1 MAKYTRVSQIDPEN
15 HPLFNRLWT
24 TEGFER
30 LTSESVEK
38 FLDTPGLK
46 IALFGDDPNNQKET
60 LDILVIGAEL
70 KKAIE
75 AALAPEN
82 GAWMSDVKEGSAL
95 AARWGM
101 RKLPAVALFRGSVY
115 LGACQGLKD
124 WDEYLRELA
133 EIAARTEAPK
143 RTISILPAGGQADH
157 HCG

>member
-1 MAKYTRVSQIDPEN
+1 MCKAVALTGNLRQDRIDPEN

-82 GAWMSDVKEGSAL
+82 GAWMSDVKEVQENSRSYSRPVMNRITL
-95 AARWGM
+95 DIEYI
-101 RKLPAVALFRGSVY
+101 STH
-115 LGACQGLKD
+115 
-124 WDEYLRELA
+124 DEINLE
-133 EIAARTEAPK
+133 
-143 RTISILPAGGQADH
+143 
-157 HCG
+157 

>member
-24 TEGFER
+24 TEGFQR

-82 GAWMSDVKEGSAL
+82 GAWMSDVKEGRAL

-101 RKLPAVALFRGSVY
+101 SKLPAVALFRGSIY

>member
-70 KKAIE
+70 KRRLRRRSHPKT
-75 AALAPEN
+75 AL
-82 GAWMSDVKEGSAL
+82 G
-95 AARWGM
+95 
-101 RKLPAVALFRGSVY
+101 
-115 LGACQGLKD
+115 
-124 WDEYLRELA
+124 
-133 EIAARTEAPK
+133 
-143 RTISILPAGGQADH
+143 
-157 HCG
+157 

>member
-82 GAWMSDVKEGSAL
+82 GLDERCEGGPRLGCPLGNAQTPRRGAL
-95 AARWGM
+95 SRQRLSRCLSGTE
-101 RKLPAVALFRGSVY
+101 G
-115 LGACQGLKD
+115 LG
-124 WDEYLRELA
+124 
-133 EIAARTEAPK
+133 
-143 RTISILPAGGQADH
+143 
-157 HCG
+157 

>member
-82 GAWMSDVKEGSAL
+82 GAWMSDVKEGRANSQRLRRVRRLPSARFPFCPL
-95 AARWGM
+95 AA
-101 RKLPAVALFRGSVY
+101 KLIITAA
-115 LGACQGLKD
+115 
-124 WDEYLRELA
+124 DER
-133 EIAARTEAPK
+133 
-143 RTISILPAGGQADH
+143 
-157 HCG
+157 

>member
-24 TEGFER
+24 TEGFQR

-38 FLDTPGLK
+38 FLDT
-46 IALFGDDPNNQKET
+46 NNQKET

-82 GAWMSDVKEGSAL
+82 GAWMSDVKEGRAL

-101 RKLPAVALFRGSVY
+101 RKLPAVALFRGSIY

>member
-82 GAWMSDVKEGSAL
+82 GAWMSDVKEGRA
-95 AARWGM
+95 
-101 RKLPAVALFRGSVY
+101 F
-115 LGACQGLKD
+115 GACQGLKD

>member
-75 AALAPEN
+75 AALNPESTN
-82 GAWMSDVKEGSAL
+82 YYFFVHNVETGECLYASTYAQHQ
-95 AARWGM
+95 ANC
-101 RKLPAVALFRGSVY
+101 RKLGIT
-115 LGACQGLKD
+115 GA
-124 WDEYLRELA
+124 
-133 EIAARTEAPK
+133 
-143 RTISILPAGGQADH
+143 
-157 HCG
+157 

>member
-24 TEGFER
+24 TEGFQR

-46 IALFGDDPNNQKET
+46 IAL
-60 LDILVIGAEL
+60 DILVIGAEL
-70 KKAIE
+70 KKAVE

-82 GAWMSDVKEGSAL
+82 GAWMSDVKEGRAL

>member
-1 MAKYTRVSQIDPEN
+1 M
-15 HPLFNRLWT
+15 
-24 TEGFER
+24 
-30 LTSESVEK
+30 
-38 FLDTPGLK
+38 
-46 IALFGDDPNNQKET
+46 
-60 LDILVIGAEL
+60 IGAEL

-75 AALAPEN
+75 AARAPEN
-82 GAWMSDVKEGSAL
+82 GAWMSDVKEGRAL

>member
-24 TEGFER
+24 TEGFQR

-70 KKAIE
+70 KKSIE

-82 GAWMSDVKEGSAL
+82 GAWMSDVKEGRA
-95 AARWGM
+95 W
-101 RKLPAVALFRGSVY
+101 
-115 LGACQGLKD
+115 
-124 WDEYLRELA
+124 
-133 EIAARTEAPK
+133 
-143 RTISILPAGGQADH
+143 LPAGECANSPPWRSFAAASISVPVRD
-157 HCG
+157 